1 MLDAKSSTFKII
13 KEYEN
18 IRKRP
23 LKAIH
28 GIYKFFEKEQKKKKK
43 IRRCLF
49 I

>member
-23 LKAIH
+23 LKDID
-28 GIYKFFEKEQKKKKK
+28 GIYKFFEKEPKKKKK
-43 IRRCLF
+43 N
-49 I
+49 